1 MFIITV
7 PGATKYSAL
16 VLGVS
21 VAVSSIAT
29 FLLGALLTSVLVICL
44 CYIPRRLKAP
54 QTSTSTS
61 GNTSAPLPLVPD
73 YEELTTS
80 KKIEMEGNAAYAL
93 PTVTTS
99 KEIEMEGNAAYAL
112 PTVTT
117 SKEIEMEGN
126 AAYAL
131 PTVTTSKEIEMEGNA
146 AYALPT
152 VTTSKEIEMEGN
164 AAYALPTVSL

>member
-29 FLLGALLTSVLVICL
+29 FLLGALLTSVLVI
-44 CYIPRRLKAP
+44 IPRRLKAP

-61 GNTSAPLPLVPD
+61 GTTSAPLPLVPD
-73 YEELTTS
+73 YEEL
-80 KKIEMEGNAAYAL
+80 
-93 PTVTTS
+93 
-99 KEIEMEGNAAYAL
+99 
-112 PTVTT
+112 
-117 SKEIEMEGN
+117 
-126 AAYAL
+126 
-131 PTVTTSKEIEMEGNA
+131 TTSKEIEMEGNA